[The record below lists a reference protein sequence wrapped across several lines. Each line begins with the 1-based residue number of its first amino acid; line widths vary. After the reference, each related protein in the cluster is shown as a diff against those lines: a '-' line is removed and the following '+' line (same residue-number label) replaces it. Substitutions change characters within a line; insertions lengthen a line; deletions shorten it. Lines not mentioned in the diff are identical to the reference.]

1 MNGTSQPVPP
11 GPGVPAKKG
20 MSPLAWV
27 GIGCL
32 VILILGGIAL
42 GVMGMIAKR
51 AVDKFSKNPG
61 MTTAELMVRA
71 NPDLELVSKN
81 EDKNTITVKDKKT
94 GEVSTFGVD
103 KDGKFNIKSN
113 KGTATFDA
121 SSGNG
126 VSIKSTDEKGQVSTF
141 NAGGGGT
148 QKLPSWLPSYPGAT
162 VQGTMDTTNDEGH
175 SAAFTVT
182 TKDDSA
188 KVLDYYEAQLK
199 SAGLKAEK
207 TTFNTSS
214 NGTSQTG
221 GTVSGKSDDGKR
233 EASVIVSTSAE
244 GTQALVSF
252 TEKK

>member
-27 GIGCL
+27 GIGCV
-32 VILILGGIAL
+32 VILILGAIAL

-71 NPDLELVSKN
+71 NPDLELVSKD

-141 NAGGGGT
+141 NAGGGSP
-148 QKLPSWLPSYPGAT
+148 QNLPSWLPSYPGAT
-162 VQGTMDTTNDEGH
+162 VQGTMDTTNDQGH

-182 TKDDSA
+182 TKDDAS
-188 KVLDYYEAQLK
+188 KVIDYYFSQL
-199 SAGLKAEK
+199 SSSGLKPEK
-207 TTFNTSS
+207 TTFNTSA
-214 NGTSQTG
+214 NGATQNG
-221 GTVSGKSDDGKR
+221 GTVNGKSEDGKR